1 MDVATGRQ
9 NDRGDD
15 MHRSRRSASATLC
28 SGLAAALLAP
38 LARPARAVSPAPAP
52 AFTPAKPV
60 RIIAPSSPGGILDLT
75 SRMIATTWGEM
86 LAQPVVVEN
95 LPGAGGTI
103 GIQGALRADPDGH
116 TLVMGSLGPNAANY
130 TLQDKLPYT
139 AADLAP
145 VVYVLS
151 MPDVVVVNPNLPIHT
166 LAELKSHAVARPNGL
181 SMAISTSGSS
191 GHLAGE
197 LLKSRI
203 GMPAVGVVYRGA
215 APALNDLVAGQVDF
229 MVDNLITALPLIRAG
244 KLRALAITTRGRA
257 PELPDVPTVIE
268 QGYPDF
274 DVSVWLGL
282 FVSSKVPPAT
292 VQALNTDLNR
302 VLSTPALRDRIAQ
315 QGGKAE
321 GGSIQRFDEFVRA
334 ETQRWGQVI
343 QAAGIKAQ

>member
-1 MDVATGRQ
+1 
-9 NDRGDD
+9 
-15 MHRSRRSASATLC
+15 MHRSRRDATTALC
-28 SGLAAALLAP
+28 GGLAAALLAP
-38 LARPARAVSPAPAP
+38 LATSPARAVTPARAP
-52 AFTPAKPV
+52 AFTPVKPV

-75 SRMIATTWGEM
+75 SRTIAATWGEM
-86 LAQPVVVEN
+86 LSQPVVVEN

-130 TLQDKLPYT
+130 TLQEKLPYT

-145 VVYVLS
+145 VVFVLS
-151 MPDVVVVNPNLPIHT
+151 MPDVVVVNPNLPIHS
-166 LAELKSHAVARPNGL
+166 LAELKTHAATRPNGL

-197 LLKSRI
+197 LLKSRL

-215 APALNDLVAGQVDF
+215 APALNDLIAGQVDF
-229 MVDNLITALPLIRAG
+229 MVDNLITALPLIRGG
-244 KLRALAITTRGRA
+244 KLRALAVTTRERA

-282 FVSSKVPPAT
+282 FVSSKVPAAT

-302 VLSTPALRDRIAQ
+302 VLTTPAVRDRIAQ
-315 QGGKAE
+315 QGGKTE
-321 GGSIQRFDEFVRA
+321 GGSTQRFDAFVRD
-334 ETQRWGQVI
+334 ETRRWGQVI
-343 QAAGIKAQ
+343 QAAGIKVQ

>member
-1 MDVATGRQ
+1 MQ
-9 NDRGDD
+9 
-15 MHRSRRSASATLC
+15 RSRRQA
-28 SGLAAALLAP
+28 AAALCGSLATAWLMP
-38 LARPARAVSPAPAP
+38 SAIRPAHAQPP
-52 AFTPAKPV
+52 AFVPVKPV

-75 SRMIATTWGEM
+75 SRMIATTWSER
-86 LAQPVVVEN
+86 LPQPVVVEN

-103 GIQGALRADPDGH
+103 GIQGVLRADPDGH

-130 TLQDKLPYT
+130 TLQDKLPYA

-145 VVYVLS
+145 VVFVLS

-166 LAELKSHAVARPNGL
+166 LAELKSHAATRPNGL

-203 GMPAVGVVYRGA
+203 GIPAVGVVYRGA

-244 KLRALAITTRGRA
+244 KLRALAITTRERA

-282 FVSSKVPPAT
+282 FVSSKVPAAT
-292 VQALNTDLNR
+292 VQALNADLNR
-302 VLSTPALRDRIAQ
+302 VLADPALRDRIAQ

-321 GGSIQRFDEFVRA
+321 GGSTQRFDDFVRA
-334 ETQRWGQVI
+334 ETKRWGQVI
-343 QAAGIKAQ
+343 QAAGINAQ